1 MIMLMKTC
9 YKVLAVFLLFFG
21 CSATQ
26 KPDFAPQQ
34 PHIKIV
40 TYNVNWGFLHPDK
53 VARYLSVENAD
64 VVCLQETHRYW
75 KESLNKKLNRQYPY
89 GKFREWGNAGGIAII
104 SKYELYDANLIE
116 PNDTWFPAFYARAKT
131 PIGIIQILTVH
142 LKPPLSAEGKLSA
155 TAYLKTSD
163 EHIAEIEWF
172 LRQTDPNQP
181 MIILGD
187 FNENEKD
194 KAIRRLI
201 KTGWT
206 DALSR
211 YDKKTNTW
219 VWKTS
224 AGLELKNRYD
234 HILYN
239 RFLDC
244 TAARVTNIEASDHF
258 PVTAIIIQKQML
270 K

>member
-1 MIMLMKTC
+1 MKPHIRI
-9 YKVLAVFLLFFG
+9 LLVFLFLCG
-21 CSATQ
+21 CAATQ
-26 KPDFAPQQ
+26 KPDFTPKQA
-34 PHIKIV
+34 HLKIV

-53 VARYLSVENAD
+53 VARYLAVENAD

-75 KESLNKKLNRQYPY
+75 KESLSAKLLKRYPY
-89 GKFREWGNAGGIAII
+89 GKFREWGKAGGIAII

-116 PNDTWFPAFYARAKT
+116 PNDNWFPAFYAWVDT
-131 PIGIIQILTVH
+131 PIGKIQILNVH
-142 LKPPLSAEGKLSA
+142 LKPPLSEEGKVSA
-155 TAYLKTSD
+155 GAYLKTGD
-163 EHIAEIEWF
+163 EHLMELDWF
-172 LRQTDPNQP
+172 LGRTDPNQP

-187 FNENEKD
+187 FNGNEKD

-201 KTGWT
+201 ETGWT

-224 AGLELKNRYD
+224 AGLEIKNRYD

-239 RFLDC
+239 GFLDC

-258 PVTAIIIQKQML
+258 PVTAVIIQKQL
-270 K
+270 VK